1 VLPALNARP
10 LHFLLADVFG
20 DLFEIQRRFN
30 DLVDADMRRDY
41 GGKRLRWNSLQPSH
55 AIQGAKDSIERT
67 RKGKVLFEGQ
77 SWGIIKLTRSFDEF
91 LVGFARR
98 DEAWIVAGIPL
109 AWFITV
115 PRRLLLWLYG
125 DFGSV
130 GFWQFW
136 QCPLSAF

>member
-1 VLPALNARP
+1 MADPAVSVLLLPDAVGFDPIGSVPAFNAVRGDRP
-10 LHFLLADVFG
+10 LPPLPVDRLAQF
-20 DLFEIQRRFN
+20 F
-30 DLVDADMRRDY
+30 AAAMDMVA
-41 GGKRLRWNSLQPSH
+41 SF
-55 AIQGAKDSIERT
+55 
-67 RKGKVLFEGQ
+67 V

-91 LVGFARR
+91 LVGTARR